1 VKFDPALPDASVN
14 VSPAHPVRDALV
26 LVAGVG
32 GGIALLFAMLA
43 LAIETVVAWIPPVV
57 EAKIF
62 SVPWTNAEP
71 DRGAAIEDGP
81 APDAVAALLD
91 RLALHWPEN
100 PYSLRVAVYAEPT
113 PNAVALPGGFV
124 LVTSGLLDQVESENE
139 LAFVLAHEIGHFRNR
154 DHMRGIGR
162 GVAFAMVLGSLG
174 IGASS
179 AVSQVAMLSGG
190 LAARAFDR
198 SQERDA
204 DRFALEIVAQEYG
217 HVAGA
222 RDFFGRSADSTGP
235 VTKKVAPYF
244 STHPLNED
252 RTNALEVLARER
264 GWSNEGET
272 RQWRFD

>member
-1 VKFDPALPDASVN
+1 VKFDPSLPDAGVN
-14 VSPAHPVRDALV
+14 VSPTHPVREALV

-43 LAIETVVAWIPPVV
+43 FAIETLVAWIPPAV

-62 SVPWTNAEP
+62 SAPWTNSER
-71 DRGAAIEDGP
+71 DWGEVLEDGP
-81 APDAVAALLD
+81 ATAAVANLLG

-124 LVTSGLLDQVESENE
+124 LVTSGLLDRVASENE

-162 GVAFAMVLGSLG
+162 GVAFAVVLGSLG
-174 IGASS
+174 LGTSS
-179 AVSQVAMLSGG
+179 AASQVAMLSGG

-198 SQERDA
+198 SQERNA

-222 RDFFGRSADSTGP
+222 QDFFGRAVASPGP
-235 VTKKVAPYF
+235 VANRIAPYF